1 MKANRFLTV
10 SLLLIFSVL
19 TGLACMATA
28 VADEELVNTGIPKG
42 KQTTLGLYVT
52 AEEAYEKWLAAP
64 ESVKV
69 LDVRTLEEYIFVGH
83 ATMARNIPL
92 YYQTHEWDAGKG
104 RFVMQPNPDF
114 LSQVTQ
120 VADPEETIMVM
131 CRSGGRGARAVDM
144 LAEAGFKHVYNIT
157 DGMEGDSID
166 DPGSVF
172 QGQRLRNGWKNSG
185 LPWSYKIDPE
195 RLPLTGSQETD
206 SVTPQE
212 QAE

>member
-1 MKANRFLTV
+1 MKSNRNLTV
-10 SLLLIFSVL
+10 SLLRMFSVL
-19 TGLACMATA
+19 ICLACMATA
-28 VADEELVNTGIPKG
+28 VADEGVVNTEVPKG
-42 KQTTLGLYVT
+42 KQTTLGLYVS
-52 AEEAYEKWLAAP
+52 AEEAYEKWRAAP
-64 ESVKV
+64 DSVKV

-92 YYQTHEWDAGKG
+92 YYQTHEWDARSG
-104 RFVMQPNPDF
+104 RFTMQPNPDF
-114 LSQVTQ
+114 LSQVKQ
-120 VADPEETIMVM
+120 VASPDETIMVM

-172 QGQRLRNGWKNSG
+172 EGQRLRNGWKNSG

-195 RLPLTGSQETD
+195 RLPLTGSQEAD
-206 SVTPQE
+206 SGTAEE
-212 QAE
+212 QTK

>member
-10 SLLLIFSVL
+10 FLLLMFS
-19 TGLACMATA
+19 GLVGLGGMAVA
-28 VADEELVNTGIPKG
+28 VADEKPVNTEIPKG
-42 KQTTLGLYVT
+42 KQTTLGLYLT
-52 AEEAYEKWLAAP
+52 AEEAYQKWLASP
-64 ESVKV
+64 ESVKI

-92 YYQTHEWDAGKG
+92 YYQTHEWDDEKG
-104 RFVMQPNPDF
+104 RFSMQPNPNF
-114 LSQVTQ
+114 LSQVMQ
-120 VADPEETIMVM
+120 VANPDETIMVM
-131 CRSGGRGARAVDM
+131 CRSGGRGAKAVDM
-144 LAEAGFKHVYNIT
+144 LAEAGFKHVYNVT

-195 RLPLTGSQETD
+195 ILPLTGSQET
-206 SVTPQE
+206 VYGTPQE
-212 QAE
+212 

>member
-1 MKANRFLTV
+1 MKANRFLTI
-10 SLLLIFSVL
+10 SLLLMFSVL
-19 TGLACMATA
+19 TCMVCMTTA
-28 VADEELVNTGIPKG
+28 LADEETVNIGIPKG

-64 ESVKV
+64 ESIKV

-92 YYQTHEWDAGKG
+92 YYQTHEWDAGTG

-114 LSQVTQ
+114 LSQVMQ
-120 VADPEETIMVM
+120 VADPDETIMVM

-166 DPGSVF
+166 DSGECFPGSAF
-172 QGQRLRNGWKNSG
+172 KEWLEELRSAMELQGRS
-185 LPWSYKIDPE
+185 
-195 RLPLTGSQETD
+195 
-206 SVTPQE
+206 
-212 QAE
+212 